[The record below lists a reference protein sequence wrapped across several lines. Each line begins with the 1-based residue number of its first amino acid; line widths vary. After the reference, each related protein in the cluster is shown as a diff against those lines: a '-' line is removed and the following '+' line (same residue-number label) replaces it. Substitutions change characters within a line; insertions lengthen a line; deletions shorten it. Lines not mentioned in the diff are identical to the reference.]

1 MSDHEKPHPKA
12 SPHDFFIKIV
22 GVLNL
27 RELPEYERFNLTLSA
42 VIAVVALA
50 LALPPILALV
60 NNIVISIGNIIII
73 VSGNPEH
80 VQSINNS
87 ISVTIILPLVIVVL
101 ESIVCL
107 ILCHFYKKMNKPPVE
122 DE

>member
-1 MSDHEKPHPKA
+1 MSDHEKPHQKA